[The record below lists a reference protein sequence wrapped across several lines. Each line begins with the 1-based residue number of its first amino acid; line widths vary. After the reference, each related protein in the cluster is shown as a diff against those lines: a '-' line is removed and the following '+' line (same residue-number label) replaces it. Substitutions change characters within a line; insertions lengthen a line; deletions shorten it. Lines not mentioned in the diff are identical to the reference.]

1 MANCVECDSPTV
13 LEQECYEQEILLEP
27 EAVYITSGGGCC
39 DYNELSNKPSI
50 NGVELIGNKSLD
62 DLGVR
67 NYVVQIL
74 IDYGLIGGG
83 HLTPEQIAALN
94 EMSCEITSEGNLVI
108 TYDENA
114 LDIAFS
120 RDGVNL
126 IMDNN
131 INAVFNI
138 NNNNLEATYD
148 ND

>member
-27 EAVYITSGGGCC
+27 EAVYIGGGGCC
-39 DYNELSNKPSI
+39 NYNELPNKPRI

-62 DLGVR
+62 ELGVR

-83 HLTPEQIAALN
+83 ELTPEQIAALN
-94 EMSCEITSEGNLVI
+94 EMSCVITQEGNLVI
-108 TYDENA
+108 TYDA
-114 LDIAFS
+114 DVLDIAFRRES
-120 RDGVNL
+120 VNL

-148 ND
+148 NN

>member
-1 MANCVECDSPTV
+1 MANCTDCDSPTI

-27 EAVYITSGGGCC
+27 EAVYIGGGGGCC
-39 DYNELSNKPSI
+39 NYNELSNKPTI

-83 HLTPEQIAALN
+83 QLTPEQIAALN
-94 EMSCEITSEGNLVI
+94 EMSCVISEEGNLVI

-114 LDIAFS
+114 LDIAFY

-148 ND
+148 NN